1 MVSEVLREKVEFKKI
16 LKEDQVR
23 LTCLPGEHIWGRVK
37 SKCKAWAL
45 LSWSRSYW
53 RRKSWSLARGKWSRW
68 VDSRKWGQRTYSRL
82 LAFILRCKAVEGFG
96 TEEWHK
102 PTYFNRI
109 DQFLSR
115 FLSSFSVRREIKRTT
130 FLAQRNL
137 TVTKSH
143 SFSKIHT
150 GSAFQ
155 TWKKAFSYNGRLS
168 NTFQVRVLLHLLK
181 IQEEYKDKTSKNK
194 NMALA
199 FDKFY
204 PRWNFFSSK
213 EGFACSFASN
223 FRHRKLSRN

>member
-1 MVSEVLREKVEFKKI
+1 MFIPFLLIRNDQTIFSPSHFSFACIFFSFASISLSSSFLLVRGPQDSLLFPQILLR
-16 LKEDQVR
+16 Q
-23 LTCLPGEHIWGRVK
+23 
-37 SKCKAWAL
+37 
-45 LSWSRSYW
+45 
-53 RRKSWSLARGKWSRW
+53 
-68 VDSRKWGQRTYSRL
+68 
-82 LAFILRCKAVEGFG
+82 
-96 TEEWHK
+96 
-102 PTYFNRI
+102 

-155 TWKKAFSYNGRLS
+155 TRKKAFSYNGRLS

-181 IQEEYKDKTSKNK
+181 IQEEHKDKTSTNK

-223 FRHRKLSRN
+223 FRHRKLSRNQKCFILTWE